1 MSKILKFL
9 AKSGVYLLIAATA
22 TATAT
27 GVGLQFSPNSA
38 ESFLTS
44 SSKFTT
50 LYHGVLRS
58 SRAIST
64 VSPISL
70 SLSLSLSLINT
81 IFLKGMNDVNL
92 SLNFVLQIARTV
104 VDYKY
109 SLHGLP
115 LDSDDYLRVLSE
127 VHLRSAKRILKLC
140 EANKGFYVKAGQFVA
155 AVRQVPKEYSST
167 LSSLQDQAVPCH
179 FKAIKKV
186 LISNLGQDLSEIWY
200 GNHALKEAYPKLFS
214 IVVNKDALARSH
226 VETSVEGGKG
236 WNIRFL
242 SLDEQPIAAASIA
255 QVHHG
260 ILKDHKEVAI
270 KVQYPGLEDLMKLD
284 TSTMSLLSKS
294 IAWLLPEYRFQW
306 LVSEFVES
314 ISLELGAVILVI
326 SIMQDKTETFT
337 SISACRKSLLVISA
351 FIEGKSASRV
361 DLDGSYSTYANKFST
376 LSRRVR
382 RSSMEEG
389 GLRSVF
395 PTSLISFSNSL
406 SKAVIFS
413 SSLESQNTDMEKFC
427 EVEEHLMCTA
437 GVELQRWPRLTDGVC
452 WLLGQRALV
461 DGGKVADSEQDAVL
475 IQSFAQHNRFS
486 LPLNDEATG
495 KDGETFGTNNGN
507 NDGENNFI
515 QEARNSERTAKN
527 FKNNDMVRVPHV
539 YWELT
544 TTQVLTMEFCRGHKW
559 VCQGMLFLC
568 YLAGETGL
576 VDDVELLK
584 EMGINPIK
592 VAKALMEVFAE
603 MIFVHGFIHG
613 DPHPGNI
620 FVSPEGRNGFCL
632 VLLDHGIY
640 RQLDEGFRIDYCEL
654 WKALILLDANKTQQ
668 LGERFGVGK
677 YFKYLPLIFT
687 GRTIDSKSTLLGGM
701 SIEEKRNLKQELKS
715 LKMEDIS
722 SFMESLPPEFSRILR
737 TDGLLRSIISRLG
750 ASQRVRLLAYAKYA
764 LYGLSPKLKPQS
776 DYGVK
781 VVLSR
786 LKTNV
791 SYLQLRLV
799 LEILELLSLMENVRH
814 FLRVLSKRFVDAM
827 RTLTLSL
834 SIEFKPI

>member
-1 MSKILKFL
+1 MSKILKFP

-64 VSPISL
+64 
-70 SLSLSLSLINT
+70 
-81 IFLKGMNDVNL
+81 
-92 SLNFVLQIARTV
+92 IACTV

-186 LISNLGQDLSEIWY
+186 LISNLGQDLSEI
-200 GNHALKEAYPKLFS
+200 
-214 IVVNKDALARSH
+214 
-226 VETSVEGGKG
+226 
-236 WNIRFL
+236 FL

-284 TSTMSLLSKS
+284 TSTMSFLSKS

-306 LVSEFVES
+306 LVSEFVEA
-314 ISLELGAVILVI
+314 ISLEL
-326 SIMQDKTETFT
+326 D
-337 SISACRKSLLVISA
+337 
-351 FIEGKSASRV
+351 
-361 DLDGSYSTYANKFST
+361 
-376 LSRRVR
+376 
-382 RSSMEEG
+382 
-389 GLRSVF
+389 
-395 PTSLISFSNSL
+395 
-406 SKAVIFS
+406 
-413 SSLESQNTDMEKFC
+413 
-427 EVEEHLMCTA
+427 
-437 GVELQRWPRLTDGVC
+437 
-452 WLLGQRALV
+452 
-461 DGGKVADSEQDAVL
+461 
-475 IQSFAQHNRFS
+475 
-486 LPLNDEATG
+486 
-495 KDGETFGTNNGN
+495 
-507 NDGENNFI
+507 FI

-544 TTQVLTMEFCRGHKW
+544 TTQVLTMEFCRGHK
-559 VCQGMLFLC
+559 
-568 YLAGETGL
+568 

-603 MIFVHGFIHG
+603 MIFIHGFIHG
-613 DPHPGNI
+613 DPHP
-620 FVSPEGRNGFCL
+620 

-654 WKALILLDANKTQQ
+654 WKALILLDANKIQQ

-764 LYGLSPKLKPQS
+764 LHGLSPKLKPQF

>member
-1 MSKILKFL
+1 MSKILKFP
-9 AKSGVYLLIAATA
+9 AKSGVYFLIAATT

-38 ESFLTS
+38 DSFLTS

-50 LYHGVLRS
+50 LFHGVLRS

-64 VSPISL
+64 
-70 SLSLSLSLINT
+70 
-81 IFLKGMNDVNL
+81 
-92 SLNFVLQIARTV
+92 IACTV
-104 VDYKY
+104 VDYKH

-155 AVRQVPKEYSST
+155 ALRQVPKEYSST

-179 FKAIKKV
+179 FNAIKQV
-186 LISNLGQDLSEIWY
+186 LISNLGQDLSEI
-200 GNHALKEAYPKLFS
+200 
-214 IVVNKDALARSH
+214 
-226 VETSVEGGKG
+226 
-236 WNIRFL
+236 FL

-270 KVQYPGLEDLMKLD
+270 KVQYPGLDGLMKLD
-284 TSTMSLLSKS
+284 TSTMSFLSKS

-306 LVSEFVES
+306 LVSEFVEA
-314 ISLELGAVILVI
+314 ISLEL
-326 SIMQDKTETFT
+326 D
-337 SISACRKSLLVISA
+337 
-351 FIEGKSASRV
+351 
-361 DLDGSYSTYANKFST
+361 
-376 LSRRVR
+376 
-382 RSSMEEG
+382 
-389 GLRSVF
+389 
-395 PTSLISFSNSL
+395 
-406 SKAVIFS
+406 
-413 SSLESQNTDMEKFC
+413 
-427 EVEEHLMCTA
+427 
-437 GVELQRWPRLTDGVC
+437 
-452 WLLGQRALV
+452 
-461 DGGKVADSEQDAVL
+461 
-475 IQSFAQHNRFS
+475 
-486 LPLNDEATG
+486 
-495 KDGETFGTNNGN
+495 
-507 NDGENNFI
+507 FI

-539 YWELT
+539 FWELT
-544 TTQVLTMEFCRGHKW
+544 TTQVLTMEFCRGHK
-559 VCQGMLFLC
+559 
-568 YLAGETGL
+568 
-576 VDDVELLK
+576 VDDVEFLK

-603 MIFVHGFIHG
+603 MIFIHGFIHG

-620 FVSPEGRNGFCL
+620 LVSPEGQNGFCL

-654 WKALILLDANKTQQ
+654 WKALILLDANKIQQ

-677 YFKYLPLIFT
+677 YSKYLPLIFT

-722 SFMESLPPEFSRILR
+722 SFMESLPPKFSRILR

-750 ASQRVRLLAYAKYA
+750 ASQQVRLLAYAKYA

-814 FLRVLSKRFVDAM
+814 FLRVLSKRFVGAM
-827 RTLTLSL
+827 RRILTLSL
-834 SIEFKPI
+834 SIEFKPN